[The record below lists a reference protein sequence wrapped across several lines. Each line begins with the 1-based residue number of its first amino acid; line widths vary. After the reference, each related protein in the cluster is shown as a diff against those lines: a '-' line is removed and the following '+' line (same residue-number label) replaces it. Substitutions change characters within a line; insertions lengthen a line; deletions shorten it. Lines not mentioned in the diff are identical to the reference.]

1 MKNRSLWL
9 SLSGLILLVLGFSI
23 SYFNRVPNQ
32 QTPVA
37 KLSAEDVLEIQLKAL
52 RNNNDQ
58 DEGIAIVYNYASSA
72 NKEGTGNLEDFKEMM
87 HSSVYSPMLNH
98 KNAKISTHFVEGNAA
113 EFFVFI
119 TTKKGA
125 EYAYI
130 FQMSKENIADQGEC
144 WVTDAVVLFTPPSE
158 TDGNKS
164 V

>member
-1 MKNRSLWL
+1 MKNRSLWV
-9 SLSGLILLVLGFSI
+9 LLVGVFVLVFGLSY

-32 QTPVA
+32 QTPIA

-52 RNNNDQ
+52 RKNNDQ
-58 DEGIAIVYNYASSA
+58 DEGIAIAYNYASSR
-72 NKEGTGNLEDFKEMM
+72 NKEGTGNLEEFKEMM

-98 KNAKISTHFVEGNAA
+98 KNAKISPHFIEEDVA

-130 FQMSKENIADQGEC
+130 FQMSKENIQDQGAC
-144 WVTDAVVLFTPPSE
+144 WVTDAVVLFTLPSE
-158 TDGNKS
+158 SDGNKS